1 MPWLTDGKRP
11 SRHENARRRMR
22 YGRSGSA
29 PRCRKQ
35 ISDRVRTLTHRRV
48 LARGSTVCS
57 FGGGSAR
64 QHHELLRVQR
74 LLGSER
80 TTSAFVVAPG
90 NAEQSAAADCSV
102 AKRYDDATSERRQRV
117 GEPQSIGGQNARGHS
132 TRRRHWSCDAVLIVI
147 GEPAG
152 QPKRRRLQLR
162 SLRAVPAARV
172 GFPRA
177 AVVAGRR
184 AAPAAGARTGAR
196 STHRS
201 WRRGTVRA
209 AVARRCRRAT
219 VCRST
224 SSSLPAPHSR
234 PTAGTGSR
242 RQAPIGSGC

>member
-1 MPWLTDGKRP
+1 MPWLIDGEMP
-11 SRHENARRRMR
+11 SRHENARNRMR
-22 YGRSGSA
+22 YGRSGSV

-48 LARGSTVCS
+48 RARGSTVCS
-57 FGGGSAR
+57 FGASSAR

-90 NAEQSAAADCSV
+90 NAQQSAAADRSV
-102 AKRYDDATSERRQRV
+102 AKRYDGETCGREQQRV

-132 TRRRHWSCDAVLIVI
+132 TRRRHSSCDAVLIVI

-172 GFPRA
+172 GFRRA
-177 AVVAGRR
+177 AVVAVHR
-184 AAPAAGARTGAR
+184 AAVGPAAGARTGAR

-219 VCRST
+219 V
-224 SSSLPAPHSR
+224 
-234 PTAGTGSR
+234 
-242 RQAPIGSGC
+242 